1 MSIEDLYDFECVP
14 LNNEIDIDVLFEKM
28 IEDGK
33 EKEYTP
39 IIVIDEKVG
48 LLRKIQI
55 MITKEYGS
63 LENYREYCLT
73 KYNEIDVNQFFDFR
87 KSEISELLKEL
98 IDLEDDFYDYKH
110 FRPIINI
117 DIFHEYNKVYIAKIP
132 TIKPYEV
139 FAYIPIGGFNDCPR
153 DEEHIAIAK
162 YWYEKHGIFPIAIG
176 CDTVQYSVKNLTKDG
191 KKFDDL
197 CIELVFYC
205 EDIIIQGY
213 ETLKALKDVLKRST
227 IVLFWWD

>member
-1 MSIEDLYDFECVP
+1 MSRKFKSLICLFIFLITLSPINVKATETKNIKDY
-14 LNNEIDIDVLFEKM
+14 LNYLSEPEVQQLQGSIDEIANKYNLDTV
-28 IEDGK
+28 
-33 EKEYTP
+33 
-39 IIVIDEKVG
+39 IVITDNTEGKTS
-48 LLRKIQI
+48 
-55 MITKEYGS
+55 MEYA
-63 LENYREYCLT
+63 
-73 KYNEIDVNQFFDFR
+73 
-87 KSEISELLKEL
+87 
-98 IDLEDDFYDYKH
+98 DDFYDYKH
-110 FRPIINI
+110 FRPIMNI